1 EGYIPTFAPA
11 AKRRAKIQD
20 VRANDAVVWPDFGHI
35 PVIDS
40 IDPVP
45 TAPDR
50 NATRVCRVV
59 GSTAATHLGS
69 RPAALQ
75 NSLYAIRSVGSAKK
89 FKIERPQGNTSTN
102 DVYIAPLA

>member
-11 AKRRAKIQD
+11 AKRRAKLED
-20 VRANDAVVWPDFGHI
+20 VRANDVMVWPDFGHI
-35 PVIDS
+35 TVIDS
-40 IDPVP
+40 IDPVT
-45 TAPDR
+45 TAPDGKP
-50 NATRVCRVV
+50 TRVCRVV
-59 GSTAATHLGS
+59 ESTAATHPGS
-69 RPAALQ
+69 GPGGLQ